1 MFYYCYYTEYKY
13 KNKIVSIHYENKKNE
28 SIIIYYNHAHLIMN
42 ANTNNANTN
51 NSFFIPYV
59 KPHDA
64 NEVLLKEQFE
74 ITFRIGQVDHMDV
87 KKAPYPDKHGN
98 EFCMVYIHFQ
108 KLYQNGDIIMKRIR
122 EEGNYKLYFQKEK
135 FWTLL
140 ENKGKK
146 HTLGDRKLCIDLGPN
161 HAVSHTDAVMDQ
173 TDWKNMAEIEALM
186 DKDDE
191 EDNKHLITIDGR
203 YVQHLEEEI
212 NRLKTEIKCNS
223 DMMNFARY

>member
-1 MFYYCYYTEYKY
+1 M
-13 KNKIVSIHYENKKNE
+13 KIKKNE
-28 SIIIYYNHAHLIMN
+28 STIIYYNHAHLIIIM
-42 ANTNNANTN
+42 NANTN

-64 NEVLLKEQFE
+64 NHLKEQFE

-98 EFCMVYIHFQ
+98 EFCLVYIHFQ

-161 HAVSHTDAVMDQ
+161 HAVNHSDTDAVLDQ

-203 YVQHLEEEI
+203 YVQYLEEEI